1 MKNSKYYLIS
11 TSILLLIFGAC
22 LFYPTVDYSNIK
34 NVIAEQLQ
42 FDEQSA
48 TITAIKKVTP
58 AVVSI
63 SVIDDTTYTQIDLG
77 TGQTS
82 KVTSK
87 QVKGNGT
94 GFIISADGYILTN
107 KHVIEVGSSN
117 ASYKIILNSGKQ
129 YYAQLIGKDPLN
141 DLAVLKIFD
150 KNLPY
155 VELGDSDKLEMGY
168 TVIAIGNILGQFSNS
183 ATKGIV
189 SGLERSLTA
198 NNSSG
203 NAEILNNVIQTDAQI
218 NPGNS
223 GGPLVDLNGKVV
235 GINVA
240 TESSGASIGFAIPI
254 NDAKP
259 VINSIK
265 NIGRIVRVR
274 LGVRYVMITP
284 AIAIENKLNSQSGA
298 WITSVGAEEPAVV
311 AGSPAATAG
320 LQENDIIIEVNGI
333 KIDGKNTLLAVVQKY
348 KPGDKIT
355 IKFLRG
361 DKTLTKETILTEFK

>member
-141 DLAVLKIFD
+141 DLAVLKTFD